1 MKKIVLLISALCCT
15 PASSQVSMT
24 PVATHYN
31 SPYQVVLSGNGTLY
45 YTTDGSTPTLNSPS
59 AVNSVQI
66 TIDTNKEVRAFVVN
80 SGAASQVFSKKYYT
94 GALPTTA
101 IYFKMPQGWASGS
114 CAMIDMV
121 NPNAINGSAIDSQ
134 WPGSSMTATGCEN
147 WYRITRSFND
157 GTVRFNNCSPFENI
171 PQTLSIGTIPVHE
184 VLCYDFTNG
193 PISNPPSCLYLGTG
207 EKETQPVMVVKV
219 YPNPVS
225 ELLILNSDRVFKAY
239 EIVNQEGKVVSNN
252 LLISKEISV
261 SHLVPGNYFIK
272 LKDQQNNT
280 VLLKF
285 IKK

>member
-1 MKKIVLLISALCCT
+1 MKKIVLLISAFCCT
-15 PASSQVSMT
+15 LASSQVSMT

-31 SPYQVVLSGNGTLY
+31 NPYQVVLSGNGTLY
-45 YTTDGSTPTLNSPS
+45 YTTDGSTPTLNSMS

-66 TIDTNKEVRAFVVN
+66 TIDTNKEIRAFVMN
-80 SGAASQVFSKKYYT
+80 SGTASQVFSKKYYT
-94 GALPTTA
+94 GTLPTAA

-134 WPGSSMTATGCEN
+134 WPGSSMTPTGCEN
-147 WYRITRSFND
+147 WYTITRSFDD

-171 PQTLSIGTIPVHE
+171 PQTISTGTIPVHG

-207 EKETQPVMVVKV
+207 EKETQQAIIVKV

-225 ELLILNSDRVFKAY
+225 ELLIIHSDRVFKEY
-239 EIVNQEGKVVSNN
+239 EIITPEGRIVSNN
-252 LLISKEISV
+252 VLISKEISV

-272 LKDQQNNT
+272 VKDQQNNT